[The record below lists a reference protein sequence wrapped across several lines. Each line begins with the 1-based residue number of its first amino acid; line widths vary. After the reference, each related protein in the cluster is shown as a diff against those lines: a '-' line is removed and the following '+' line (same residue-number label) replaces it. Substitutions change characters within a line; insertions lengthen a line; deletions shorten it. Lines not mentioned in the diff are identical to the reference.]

1 MLKVILIKL
10 ILFDLQLNYAICVN
24 KETCLQCKLGLD
36 FKPIRSVLTMAKD
49 AIAIKTIEAKNA
61 CLALNLLLEANLAE
75 NALKDAFCTNMV
87 VIIIPVM
94 TSKKD
99 ISLII

>member
-1 MLKVILIKL
+1 
-10 ILFDLQLNYAICVN
+10 
-24 KETCLQCKLGLD
+24 
-36 FKPIRSVLTMAKD
+36 MAKD
-49 AIAIKTIEAKNA
+49 AMAIKTIEAKNA
-61 CLALNLLLEANLAE
+61 CLAFTLLLEANFAE

-99 ISLII
+99 ISLIILECSSSMYIFCYF